1 MTAMTT
7 DQPRLAADPR
17 EWTPDQLMML
27 MAEAIEARDLEAVPH
42 LIVLLALK
50 DPHQA
55 EVVYESMMAV
65 LASRREKRS
74 DGRGEE

>member
-1 MTAMTT
+1 MAT
-7 DQPRLAADPR
+7 DQPGRAADPR

-42 LIVLLALK
+42 LIVLLAFK
-50 DPHQA
+50 DPDLAVTVHT
-55 EVVYESMMAV
+55 SMMAV
-65 LASRREKRS
+65 LSSRREKHS